1 MDKPSAILIINL
13 VAEGI
18 GVAKELM
25 LLAQRV
31 KNGETI
37 TDEEIQLARIEID
50 DAISDW
56 DKAKAKRVESKL
68 ITNPESE

>member
-1 MDKPSAILIINL
+1 MDKPSALLVINL

-25 LLAQRV
+25 LLAKRV
-31 KNGETI
+31 KNGEII

-56 DKAKAKRVESKL
+56 DKAKAKHAESKL